1 MCLYVINCFKKFKL
15 FAFFIL
21 FFPIGNVAST
31 ECISDDIS
39 KLYEMIYAPLVPF
52 QPPLDA
58 EGVVSASEEE
68 IFVLRSQ
75 HYFDQ
80 LKNTSPIT
88 IPLET
93 YAVLTR
99 EVPDALIDFETK
111 LRILLP
117 DCQEISLYNGA
128 PIGQL
133 EANFSTM
140 VKVTEIGINSE
151 LNVISQFAANA
162 IKPLPMNFQDLMII
176 LQNDLSLNPQ
186 VISSL
191 MPKQIADRYFPGG
204 NIPVSNLS
212 EAALLTFAA
221 LGGALSSTPSRV
233 FFIVPKSYAGI
244 SESYSSI
251 VFTDRGTMTET
262 AALNVKLTAQVLT
275 RLGIQVDILILKEI
289 LTSNNGNCG
298 IDDAGR
304 WFQVIAGRKIRNCPF
319 FSLTKQML
327 VNRSYK
333 DIADFTEQNS
343 IFSEIDSI
351 LDRVALNK
359 DSSDS

>member
-1 MCLYVINCFKKFKL
+1 MLKKIFTAIKISL
-15 FAFFIL
+15 FTTLLWSLANIC
-21 FFPIGNVAST
+21 VAK
-31 ECISDDIS
+31 CISDDIS
-39 KLYEMIYAPLVPF
+39 KLYEMIYSPLVPF
-52 QPPLDA
+52 QPPLNS
-58 EGVVSASEEE
+58 EGIVSASEEE

-80 LKNTSPIT
+80 LKNTTSIT

-93 YAVLTR
+93 YAVLTK

-128 PIGQL
+128 PIGEL

-140 VKVTEIGINSE
+140 LKVTKIGIDSNLE
-151 LNVISQFAANA
+151 PISQFAANRL
-162 IKPLPMNFQDLMII
+162 KPLPMTFQDLMTI
-176 LQNDLSLNPQ
+176 LQNDLSLDPE

-191 MPKQIADRYFPGG
+191 MPKQIAERYFPGRV
-204 NIPVSNLS
+204 IPVSNLS

-221 LGGALSSTPSRV
+221 LGGALSSSPSRV

-244 SESYSSI
+244 SEGYSSI
-251 VFTDRGTMTET
+251 IFTDLGKMTET
-262 AALNVKLTAQVLT
+262 AALNVELTAQILT
-275 RLGIQVDILILKEI
+275 RLGIQVDILVLKEI
-289 LTSNNGNCG
+289 LTTENGNCG
-298 IDDAGR
+298 IDGAGR

-319 FSLTKQML
+319 FSLTTQML
-327 VNRSYK
+327 INRSYK

-343 IFSEIDSI
+343 IFKEIDSI
-351 LDRVALNK
+351 LEKTDLDV
-359 DSSDS
+359 DSTDS